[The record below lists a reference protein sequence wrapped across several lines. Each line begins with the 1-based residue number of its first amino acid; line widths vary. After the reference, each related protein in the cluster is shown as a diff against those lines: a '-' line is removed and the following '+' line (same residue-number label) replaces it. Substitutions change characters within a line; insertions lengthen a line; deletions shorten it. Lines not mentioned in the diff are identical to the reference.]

1 MDEPTNITQPDV
13 AIIGA
18 GPAGL
23 RAATKLAPRL
33 PGKVIVFERESMAG
47 GIPRHADHPG
57 YGLRDR
63 KRSYSGPSYAKK
75 LVSEALAAGAQI
87 ETRTQVTGWH
97 DDNVLEAT
105 SPHGRILIS
114 PRAFVFATGARERP
128 RTARLIPGD
137 RPAGVYTT
145 GELQNA
151 VHLHHREVGSRAIIV
166 GAELVSWSAAMTLK
180 EAGTKVVAL
189 VSKYPRAESYTA
201 FNIGGR
207 LMFSTKVITNS
218 RVVSIEGRPRV
229 THVVI
234 EDVRTGK
241 RTTVPCDTVV
251 MTGDWIPDNELLRL
265 RGIELDSRSLGP
277 IVDASMQTSIPGIF
291 SVGNVNHPV
300 ETADVVALEGEY
312 VAERVLEYLAGK
324 HRSENGLS
332 LKPSGA
338 LSWISPSIIRSTD
351 VHPARHR
358 LVGEVDSFIRFPTV
372 TVQQGGTEVTKKKLL
387 WPASPGRVFRIPTSI
402 MKDVNPGMGDVTINV
417 S

>member
-1 MDEPTNITQPDV
+1 MNEPLSVRRPDV
-13 AIIGA
+13 AIIGG

-23 RAATKLAPRL
+23 RTATKLAQRL
-33 PGKVIVFERESMAG
+33 PGKIVIFERESVAG

-57 YGLRDR
+57 YGIRDR
-63 KRSYSGPSYAKK
+63 KRSYSGPTYAKV
-75 LVSEALAAGAQI
+75 LVSEALEAGVQI

-97 DDNVLEAT
+97 DESTLEAT
-105 SPHGRILIS
+105 SPHGRVLIS

-128 RTARLIPGD
+128 RPARLIPGD

-151 VHLHHREVGSRAIIV
+151 VHLHHREVGRRAVII

-180 EAGTKVVAL
+180 EAGAKVLAL
-189 VSKYPRAESYTA
+189 VSKYPQAESYSA

-207 LMFSTKVITNS
+207 LILKAKVVTNS
-218 RVVSIEGRPRV
+218 RIVSIHGRPRV

-234 EDVRTGK
+234 ENTQSGN
-241 RTTVPCDTVV
+241 RTTIPCDTVV
-251 MTGDWIPDNELLRL
+251 MTGDWIPDNELLRA
-265 RGIELDSRSLGP
+265 RGVELDPASLGP

-300 ETADVVALEGEY
+300 ETADVVSLEGEY
-312 VAERVLEYLAGK
+312 AADRVLEYLAGK
-324 HRSENGLS
+324 KSSSNVIS
-332 LKPSGA
+332 LNPSGA
-338 LSWISPSIIRSTD
+338 LSWVFPNLLRATD
-351 VHPARHR
+351 IDPARHR
-358 LVGEVDSFIRFPTV
+358 LIGAVNSFIRFPTV
-372 TVQQGGTEVTKKKLL
+372 TLKQKGRVVSRIRLL

-402 MKDVNPGMGDVTINV
+402 LKDVKFDMGDITVNV